1 MSTQRN
7 DNKIRT
13 IQAIDSIPIGVGVS
27 SSGVFTIKANNWGYI
42 YVTTTPSDQRLTLW
56 DFNWSL
62 YIDVDRNDDYEWPNG
77 NALSSSSKSTSDL
90 AYKIN
95 VSHHTS
101 WGRSYDATN
110 VRVNVFKYVSTD
122 GSDHNGYFY
131 FKAYKQAGV
140 QRS

>member
-13 IQAIDSIPIGVGVS
+13 IQAIDSIPIGAVGVA
-27 SSGVFTIKANNWGYI
+27 SGVFTIPANGWGYI

-62 YIDVDRNDDYEWPNG
+62 YIDVDRNDNYEWPVG
-77 NALSSSSKSTSDL
+77 SSISSAVPSTSDL
-90 AYKIN
+90 AYKIS

-110 VRVNVFKYVSTD
+110 VRVNIFKYINTD
-122 GSDHNGYFY
+122 GSSHTGYFY
-131 FKAYKQAGV
+131 FKSYKQAGV